1 MKTYEELVT
10 DFTEYPYSDITLGE
24 FKKIVENYPEN
35 IIPFSIENYGSWR
48 GIYAHPYIRPSVADS
63 TKEALIE
70 DLDNLLSGIFEG
82 WKGGFY
88 TYNEDS
94 LLHFDY
100 GPSYS
105 TCTEEGSCFLNFIK
119 ENKDN
124 RFVKFLL
131 ANL

>member
-1 MKTYEELVT
+1 MKTYEELVKA
-10 DFTEYPYSDITLGE
+10 FTEYPYSNITVGQ
-24 FKKIVENYPEN
+24 FKNIIKYYPSEK
-35 IIPFSIENYGSWR
+35 IPFSIKEYDSWR
-48 GIYAHPYIRPSVADS
+48 GIYAHPYIRPSTADS
-63 TKEALIE
+63 TKETLIF

-88 TYNEDS
+88 TYDEDS

-105 TCTEEGSCFLNFIK
+105 SCTEETSCFLNFIK

-124 RFVKFLL
+124 KFVKFLL
-131 ANL
+131 ENL